1 MQFKRLRA
9 SLDNN
14 AQAEPSIYMALCLM
28 ETLIYDIEQE
38 SGALSLDKCAAGD
51 ETLPTKLI
59 WLCRKISAVY
69 QAKESG
75 FVRNRENLEKAMG
88 KLRETEESLA
98 GYADADRQL
107 TEAHRR
113 LQETEEKLE
122 RAKHLQA
129 DAEVLRRRT
138 AELEAQLTQ
147 LQTMDRTAEQ
157 RRAEELETELQ
168 KLNREIGAFRAAEI
182 EPRLERKRTAAVRIE
197 ALEQDKAEL
206 EKQLKELD
214 TRYDAQVLAV
224 AGQKR
229 ALEEKRQALEEKQGE
244 SGVIAQ
250 RVLETEQKQNR
261 LASEIKEL
269 TAQLAKLQSVTTRM
283 ETEDLP
289 QLRQLKQAEDSRAIE
304 LEKTLQELAEERK
317 QLAAQL
323 ETRQRECDE
332 LQKDLD
338 TDRTAYEALTSD
350 YNIKNQELQELTKQL
365 QDLQGKTD
373 AEKHAAF
380 KRQQEEKVAGL
391 KKLQE
396 ETVRVE
402 AENKEL
408 DRKIVEAQEQLGQ
421 LRSSRE
427 KKSQT
432 ETDTAARLRELKS
445 VVTPEFQNQVR
456 LLTERLTLLERT
468 RSALADTCDELR
480 SAMGVSPAE
489 KDGILSETVGSTLN
503 SLNRYAAA
511 CGEALKKCAESVKQ
525 NLREET

>member
-1 MQFKRLRA
+1 MQFKRLKA
-9 SLDNN
+9 SLEHT
-14 AQAEPSIYMALCLM
+14 AQAEPSIYMALCLI

-38 SGALSLDKCAAGD
+38 SGSLTLEKCEAGD

-59 WLCRKISAVY
+59 WLCRKIGAVY

-75 FVRNRENLEKAMG
+75 FVRNRENLEKAMK
-88 KLRETEESLA
+88 KLRDTEESLA
-98 GYADADRQL
+98 GYAQADREL
-107 TEAHRR
+107 AEAGDR
-113 LQETEEKLE
+113 LRETEEKLE
-122 RAKHLQA
+122 QAMALRA
-129 DAEVLRRRT
+129 DAEALRRRT
-138 AELEAQLTQ
+138 AELEAQITQ
-147 LQTMDRTAEQ
+147 LRTMDRTAEQ
-157 RRAEELETELQ
+157 RRAEELETELRE
-168 KLNREIGAFRAAEI
+168 LNREIGAFRAAEI
-182 EPRLERKRTAAVRIE
+182 EPRLERKQTASARLE
-197 ALEQDKAEL
+197 ALEREKTGL
-206 EKQLKELD
+206 ETQLGELD
-214 TRYDAQVLAV
+214 TRYNAQVLAV
-224 AGQKR
+224 AEQKR
-229 ALEEKRQALEEKQGE
+229 ALEDKRRTLEEKQGE
-244 SGVIAQ
+244 SGVIAK
-250 RVLETEQKQNR
+250 RVLEEEQKQNK

-269 TAQLAKLQSVTTRM
+269 TAQLAKLQSATARM

-289 QLRQLKQAEDSRAIE
+289 QLQQMKQAEESRARE
-304 LEKTLQELAEERK
+304 LGRQMQEMTAERK
-317 QLAAQL
+317 QLAEEI
-323 ETRQRECDE
+323 ETKRRECGE

-380 KRQQEEKVAGL
+380 KRQQEEKVASL

-396 ETVRVE
+396 ETVQVE

-427 KKSQT
+427 KKTQT
-432 ETDTAARLRELKS
+432 ETETAARLRELKT

-468 RSALADTCDELR
+468 RSALADTCSELR
-480 SAMGVSPAE
+480 SALGVSPAE
-489 KDGILSETVGSTLN
+489 KDGILSETVGGTLA
-503 SLNRYAAA
+503 SLNRYAAS

-525 NLREET
+525 NLREDT